1 MVILLDKYLKE
12 IGILEFRKVD
22 FDVNGRRD
30 FQARLDLNEQTN
42 TLDFGCFVAI
52 ENTEFGG
59 IIIKKEVDTSTK
71 ELILSGMTWRGLLDK
86 HILMPDGAQNLKVSG
101 RLDKGITGLI
111 NKTDLSNYFVAAI
124 NYQEVNITLDR
135 HASLMKSL
143 EKIAKETNKKVVISY
158 RKEKATEKGY
168 VQIDVQ
174 DINDFSSLFEL
185 SQDNKLEFKIIQ
197 NRGGVNH
204 LICLGKGE
212 LADRDIVHLYV
223 DDDGSISQHSKAY
236 HGIDEIAEVYDN
248 NGEEHEALIERGIE
262 KLKELQ
268 SKDSFEMNIAELQSD
283 VNLNIGDIIG
293 GRDYNTNISIKK
305 PLVNKIYTEENGV
318 KRIDYKV
325 EGES

>member
-1 MVILLDKYLKE
+1 
-12 IGILEFRKVD
+12 
-22 FDVNGRRD
+22 
-30 FQARLDLNEQTN
+30 
-42 TLDFGCFVAI
+42 
-52 ENTEFGG
+52 
-59 IIIKKEVDTSTK
+59 
-71 ELILSGMTWRGLLDK
+71 MTWRGLLDK

-101 RLDKGITGLI
+101 RLDKGITSLI
-111 NKTDLSNYFVAAI
+111 NKTDLSNYFIAAI

-135 HASLMKSL
+135 HVSLMKSL

-158 RKEKATEKGY
+158 KKEKATEKGS

-185 SQDNKLEFKIIQ
+185 SQDNKLEFRITQ

-236 HGIDEIAEVYDN
+236 YGIDEIAEVYDN
-248 NGEEHEALIERGIE
+248 NGEEHDALIERGIE

-268 SKDSFEMNIAELQSD
+268 NKDSFEMNIAELQSD
-283 VNLNIGDIIG
+283 INLDIGDIIG

-305 PLVNKIYTEENGV
+305 PLVNKIYTEENGA